1 MLETIQR
8 VLKTLLKTLLTKD
21 LLNNFLII
29 DWSKNIFNTA
39 PETS

>member
-39 PETS
+39 AETS